1 MKRALLQ
8 NTCLVKNHLRWVL
21 SQSRVRLTDSKK
33 RSYCQIRIHLIIR
46 SIVLILLTTNL
57 YGQAPVTDVGAGI
70 QREALWTQ
78 EKEILSN
85 INWYNI
91 LIRALNGDI
100 KGLTGEMLG
109 IDQKMLQSLETV
121 SSIIKDYQRIR
132 QTREML
138 GKITDIYTGKLPR
151 LIQDQNFTAQQAS
164 VIVQSFDL
172 ILDDSRQ
179 LVTNVLGSITK
190 DKSFL
195 MDDKQRYDT
204 INGIYTDVRKH
215 YGTICYL
222 YNKLLYAS
230 YLKSFESKKL
240 ESFAFYYTLYQ

>member
-1 MKRALLQ
+1 MKRAFSQ
-8 NTCLVKNHLRWVL
+8 NSKIDENHLLRV
-21 SQSRVRLTDSKK
+21 SRICGNNKK
-33 RSYCQIRIHLIIR
+33 TNYSRIRIYLTTI
-46 SIVLILLTTNL
+46 LILITFLTLKVN
-57 YGQAPVTDVGAGI
+57 GQAPVTDVGAGI
-70 QREALWTQ
+70 QREALWTE
-78 EKEILSN
+78 EKNILSN
-85 INWYNI
+85 INWYNV

-100 KGLTGEMLG
+100 KGLTGELLG
-109 IDQKMLQSLETV
+109 IDQKMMESLEKV
-121 SSIIKDYQRIR
+121 SALIKDYKRIQ
-132 QTREML
+132 QTRDML
-138 GKITDIYTGKLPR
+138 GKITGIYTSKLPR
-151 LIQDQNFTAQQAS
+151 LIQDENFTPQQAA

-179 LVTNVLGSITK
+179 LVTTILGAITK

-204 INGIYTDVRKH
+204 INGIYNEVRKH

-230 YLKSFESKKL
+230 YQKSFQSNKL